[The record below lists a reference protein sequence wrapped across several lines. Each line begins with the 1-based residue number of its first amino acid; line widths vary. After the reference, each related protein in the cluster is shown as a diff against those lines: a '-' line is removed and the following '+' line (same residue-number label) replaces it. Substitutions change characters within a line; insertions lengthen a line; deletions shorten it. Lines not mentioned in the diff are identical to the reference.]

1 MSGNRAKTAIVE
13 TSERTMILSRRA
25 GLTLMAASPFLL
37 VSTGFSAPKSDFW
50 NREEPSQW
58 SSSEIQEL
66 LTDSPWAKPVTT
78 EVKEY
83 VPPAAAGGG
92 MGGGRRGGGGRM
104 GRTQSSGKTL
114 PNSPKFSGYVRW
126 VSAKPMLLAMKF
138 QLPADFAEHYV
149 IGVAGLP
156 VISGHDAANSDS
168 FEPLKETTYLQVH
181 GQDPVQPGIIRE
193 DPKDT
198 STVLF
203 GFLSQLLDLSHAK
216 AATFSSTIGP
226 LNVKARFELAHMK
239 YRGELA
245 V

>member
-1 MSGNRAKTAIVE
+1 MN
-13 TSERTMILSRRA
+13 LSRRA
-25 GLTLMAASPFLL
+25 GLKLMAASPFLL
-37 VSTGFSAPKSDFW
+37 VSGRLPAAKSDFW
-50 NREEPSQW
+50 NGEDPSQW
-58 SSSEIQEL
+58 SGAEIQEL

-83 VPPAAAGGG
+83 VPPSSGGG
-92 MGGGRRGGGGRM
+92 IGGGHRGGGGRLGGTRSS
-104 GRTQSSGKTL
+104 GRTS

-168 FEPLKETTYLQVH
+168 LEPLKETTYLQVK
-181 GQDPVQPGIIRE
+181 GQESVQPGIIRE

-203 GFLSQLLDLSHAK
+203 GFLSQLLDLSK
-216 AATFSSTIGP
+216 SKVVTFSSAIGP
-226 LNVKARFELAHMK
+226 LSVKARFELAHMK